1 MENTN
6 PYIEA
11 ICIIGPNALDDI
23 SKANEVLKSVRAR
36 ILTYD
41 QLIEYALNSYKD
53 YLERNKEV
61 GKIRKLI
68 EKLK

>member
-1 MENTN
+1 M
-6 PYIEA
+6 YYRS
-11 ICIIGPNALDDI
+11 NALDDI

>member
-1 MENTN
+1 M
-6 PYIEA
+6 
-11 ICIIGPNALDDI
+11 IIGPNALDDI